1 MVREARI
8 RDQVVAAL
16 RQIGAVVWSQ
26 TGAIGA
32 VGRPD
37 LVVCYRGRF
46 IALELKTPAGRP
58 TPAQIAQLDAVRRA
72 GGTAAIVRSAAE
84 AIDAVVNAAIPCAD
98 HNPEGAP

>member
-1 MVREARI
+1 MREARI

-46 IALELKTPAGRP
+46 IALELKAPTGRP
-58 TPAQIAQLDAVRRA
+58 SPAQLAQLDAVRHA

-84 AIDAVVNAAIPCAD
+84 AIDVVTRAAIPCGD
-98 HNPEGAP
+98 HDTEGAP